1 MHKITQIEKALE
13 LLDQYDGQLAKTS
26 KTSKIENIKT
36 EMLFVKCYNSIDKKV
51 AQITRSCNIVIAWGF
66 RCF

>member
-26 KTSKIENIKT
+26 KNFEN
-36 EMLFVKCYNSIDKKV
+36 
-51 AQITRSCNIVIAWGF
+51 
-66 RCF
+66 

>member
-1 MHKITQIEKALE
+1 MHKITQIEKALK

-36 EMLFVKCYNSIDKKV
+36 EMLCVKC
-51 AQITRSCNIVIAWGF
+51 
-66 RCF
+66 